1 MNTLNRTLNEIT
13 KFFNDLVAIEEDI
26 RQREEKLRQ
35 REENIREMIRNYF
48 SKQLMDTNENEKM
61 DVDIVV
67 DVEDAMGLSSLEL
80 PNIIKMWQHP
90 TEGWITFETYGD
102 GEYDFNDWTTREL
115 VQIMNDFDEN
125 YSK

>member
-1 MNTLNRTLNEIT
+1 MMNTLNRTPNEIAEI
-13 KFFNDLVAIEEDI
+13 FNDFVATEDNI
-26 RQREEKLRQ
+26 RQ
-35 REENIREMIRNYF
+35 MIRNYF
-48 SKQLMDTNENEKM
+48 SRQLMDTNENEKM

-90 TEGWITFETYGD
+90 SEGWITFETYGG
-102 GEYDFNDWTTREL
+102 GELDFDVWTTREL

-125 YSK
+125 YSKSGKYNILA

>member
-1 MNTLNRTLNEIT
+1 MNTLNRTPNEINE
-13 KFFNDLVAIEEDI
+13 FFNDFVATENSLRQTELNI
-26 RQREEKLRQ
+26 RQ
-35 REENIREMIRNYF
+35 MVMNYL
-48 SKQLMDTNENEKM
+48 SRQLMDTNEVDKM

-90 TEGWITFETYGD
+90 TEGWITFETYGG
-102 GEYDFNDWTTREL
+102 GEYDFDDWTTREL

>member
-1 MNTLNRTLNEIT
+1 MNTLNRTPNEIT
-13 KFFNDLVAIEEDI
+13 KIFNDFVSTEEN
-26 RQREEKLRQ
+26 LRQ
-35 REENIREMIRNYF
+35 MIRNYF
-48 SKQLMDTNENEKM
+48 SRQLMDTNEVDKM

-90 TEGWITFETYGD
+90 TEGWITFETYGG
-102 GEYDFNDWTTREL
+102 GEYDFDDWTTKEL

>member
-1 MNTLNRTLNEIT
+1 MNTLNRTPNEIT
-13 KFFNDLVAIEEDI
+13 KIFNDFVATSVST
-26 RQREEKLRQ
+26 
-35 REENIREMIRNYF
+35 EENIRQMVRNYL
-48 SKQLMDTNENEKM
+48 SRQLMDTNEVDKM

-90 TEGWITFETYGD
+90 TEGWITFETYGG
-102 GEYDFNDWTTREL
+102 GEYDFDDWTTREL

>member
-1 MNTLNRTLNEIT
+1 MNTLNRTPNEIT
-13 KFFNDLVAIEEDI
+13 KIFNDFVAT
-26 RQREEKLRQ
+26 EK
-35 REENIREMIRNYF
+35 NIKQMIRNYF
-48 SKQLMDTNENEKM
+48 SRQLMDTNENEKM

-90 TEGWITFETYGD
+90 TEGWITFETYGG
-102 GEYDFNDWTTREL
+102 GEYDFDDWTTREL

>member
-1 MNTLNRTLNEIT
+1 MNTLNRTPNEIT
-13 KFFNDLVAIEEDI
+13 KIFNDFIETYVSTEKNI
-26 RQREEKLRQ
+26 RQMVL
-35 REENIREMIRNYF
+35 NYL
-48 SKQLMDTNENEKM
+48 SRQLMDTNENEKM

-90 TEGWITFETYGD
+90 TEGWITFETYGG
-102 GEYDFNDWTTREL
+102 GEYDFDDWTTREL

>member
-13 KFFNDLVAIEEDI
+13 KFFNDFVATEEDI
-26 RQREEKLRQ
+26 RQTEKKLRQ
-35 REENIREMIRNYF
+35 TENKLRQMIRNYF
-48 SKQLMDTNENEKM
+48 SRQLMDTNENEKM

-90 TEGWITFETYGD
+90 TEGWITFETYGG
-102 GEYDFNDWTTREL
+102 GEYDFDDWTTEEL
-115 VQIMNDFDEN
+115 VQIINDFVEN

>member
-1 MNTLNRTLNEIT
+1 MNTLNRTPNEIT
-13 KFFNDLVAIEEDI
+13 KIFNDFVAT
-26 RQREEKLRQ
+26 
-35 REENIREMIRNYF
+35 EENIRQMIRNYF
-48 SKQLMDTNENEKM
+48 SRQLMDTNEIDKM

-90 TEGWITFETYGD
+90 TEGWITFETYGG
-102 GEYDFNDWTTREL
+102 GEYDFDDWTTKEL

>member
-1 MNTLNRTLNEIT
+1 MNTLNRTPNEIT
-13 KFFNDLVAIEEDI
+13 KIFNVFIETYVSTEKNI
-26 RQREEKLRQ
+26 RQMVL
-35 REENIREMIRNYF
+35 NYL
-48 SKQLMDTNENEKM
+48 SRQLMDTNENEKM

-80 PNIIKMWQHP
+80 PNIIIMWQHP
-90 TEGWITFETYGD
+90 TEGWITFETYGG
-102 GEYDFNDWTTREL
+102 GEYDFDDWTTREL

>member
-1 MNTLNRTLNEIT
+1 MNTLNRTPNEIT
-13 KFFNDLVAIEEDI
+13 KIFNDFVPTETNI
-26 RQREEKLRQ
+26 RQ
-35 REENIREMIRNYF
+35 MIRNYF
-48 SKQLMDTNENEKM
+48 SRQLMDTNEVDKM

-90 TEGWITFETYGD
+90 TEGWITFETYGG
-102 GEYDFNDWTTREL
+102 GEYDFDDWTTREL

-125 YSK
+125 YSSNVTLWHNSCI

>member
-1 MNTLNRTLNEIT
+1 MNTLNRTPNEIT
-13 KFFNDLVAIEEDI
+13 KIFNDFVATENNI
-26 RQREEKLRQ
+26 RQ
-35 REENIREMIRNYF
+35 MVRNYL
-48 SKQLMDTNENEKM
+48 SRQLMDTNEVDKM
-61 DVDIVV
+61 EVDIVV

-90 TEGWITFETYGD
+90 TEGWITFVTYGG
-102 GEYDFNDWTTREL
+102 GEYDFDDWTTREL

>member
-1 MNTLNRTLNEIT
+1 MNTLNRTPNEIT
-13 KFFNDLVAIEEDI
+13 EIFNNLVSTEDSI
-26 RQREEKLRQ
+26 RLMVRYYLSR
-35 REENIREMIRNYF
+35 
-48 SKQLMDTNENEKM
+48 QLMDTNENEKM
-61 DVDIVV
+61 EVDIVV

-90 TEGWITFETYGD
+90 TEGWITFETYG
-102 GEYDFNDWTTREL
+102 GGVYDFDDWTTKEL

>member
-1 MNTLNRTLNEIT
+1 
-13 KFFNDLVAIEEDI
+13 
-26 RQREEKLRQ
+26 
-35 REENIREMIRNYF
+35 
-48 SKQLMDTNENEKM
+48 MDTNEVDKM

-90 TEGWITFETYGD
+90 SEGWITFETYGG
-102 GEYDFNDWTTREL
+102 GEYDFDDWTTREL

>member
-1 MNTLNRTLNEIT
+1 MNTLNRTPNEIIT
-13 KFFNDLVAIEEDI
+13 LFYSWKEKENNI
-26 RQREEKLRQ
+26 RQ
-35 REENIREMIRNYF
+35 MIRNYF
-48 SKQLMDTNENEKM
+48 SRQLMDTNEIEKM
-61 DVDIVV
+61 EVDIVV

-90 TEGWITFETYGD
+90 TEGWITFETYGG
-102 GEYDFNDWTTREL
+102 GEYDFDDWTTREL

>member
-1 MNTLNRTLNEIT
+1 MNTLNRTPKEIT
-13 KFFNDLVAIEEDI
+13 KIFNDFATTFVTTEKNI
-26 RQREEKLRQ
+26 RQ
-35 REENIREMIRNYF
+35 MVRNYL
-48 SKQLMDTNENEKM
+48 SRQLMDTNEVDKM
-61 DVDIVV
+61 EVDIVV

-90 TEGWITFETYGD
+90 TEGWITFETYGG
-102 GEYDFNDWTTREL
+102 GEYDFDDWTTREL

>member
-1 MNTLNRTLNEIT
+1 MNTLNRTPNEIT
-13 KFFNDLVAIEEDI
+13 KIFNDFVATEDNI
-26 RQREEKLRQ
+26 RQ
-35 REENIREMIRNYF
+35 MVRNYL
-48 SKQLMDTNENEKM
+48 SRQLMDTNEVDKM

-90 TEGWITFETYGD
+90 TEGWITFETYGG
-102 GEYDFNDWTTREL
+102 GEYDFDDWTTREL

>member
-1 MNTLNRTLNEIT
+1 MNTLNRTPNEIT
-13 KFFNDLVAIEEDI
+13 KIFNDFVPTETNI
-26 RQREEKLRQ
+26 RQ
-35 REENIREMIRNYF
+35 MIRNYF
-48 SKQLMDTNENEKM
+48 SRQLMDTNEVDKM

-90 TEGWITFETYGD
+90 TEGWITFETYGG
-102 GEYDFNDWTTREL
+102 GEYDFDDWTTREL

>member
-1 MNTLNRTLNEIT
+1 MNTLNRTPNEIT
-13 KFFNDLVAIEEDI
+13 KIFNDFVTTENNI
-26 RQREEKLRQ
+26 RQ
-35 REENIREMIRNYF
+35 MVRNYL
-48 SKQLMDTNENEKM
+48 SRQLMDTNEVDKM
-61 DVDIVV
+61 EVDIVV

-90 TEGWITFETYGD
+90 TEGWITFETYGG
-102 GEYDFNDWTTREL
+102 GEYDFDDWTTREL

>member
-1 MNTLNRTLNEIT
+1 MNTLNRTPNEIT
-13 KFFNDLVAIEEDI
+13 KIFNDFVTTEDNI
-26 RQREEKLRQ
+26 RQ
-35 REENIREMIRNYF
+35 MVRNYL
-48 SKQLMDTNENEKM
+48 SRQLMDTNENEKM
-61 DVDIVV
+61 EVDIVV

-90 TEGWITFETYGD
+90 SEGWITFETYGG
-102 GEYDFNDWTTREL
+102 GEYDFDDWTTREL

>member
-1 MNTLNRTLNEIT
+1 MNTLNRTPNEIT
-13 KFFNDLVAIEEDI
+13 KIFNDFIETYVSTEKNI
-26 RQREEKLRQ
+26 RQMVL
-35 REENIREMIRNYF
+35 NYL
-48 SKQLMDTNENEKM
+48 SRQLMDTNENEKM

-80 PNIIKMWQHP
+80 PNIIIMWQHP
-90 TEGWITFETYGD
+90 TEGWITFETYGG
-102 GEYDFNDWTTREL
+102 GEYDFDDWTTREL

>member
-1 MNTLNRTLNEIT
+1 MNTLNRTPNEIAEI
-13 KFFNDLVAIEEDI
+13 FNDFVATEDNI
-26 RQREEKLRQ
+26 RQ
-35 REENIREMIRNYF
+35 MIRNYF
-48 SKQLMDTNENEKM
+48 SRQLMDTNEVDKM

-90 TEGWITFETYGD
+90 TEGWITFETYGG
-102 GEYDFNDWTTREL
+102 GEYDFDDWTTREL

>member
-1 MNTLNRTLNEIT
+1 MNTLNRTPNEIT
-13 KFFNDLVAIEEDI
+13 KIFNDFIAT
-26 RQREEKLRQ
+26 
-35 REENIREMIRNYF
+35 EENIRQMVRNYL
-48 SKQLMDTNENEKM
+48 SRQLMDTNEVDKM
-61 DVDIVV
+61 EVDIVV

-90 TEGWITFETYGD
+90 TEGWITFETYGG
-102 GEYDFNDWTTREL
+102 GEYDFDDWTTREL

>member
-1 MNTLNRTLNEIT
+1 MNTLNRTPNEIT
-13 KFFNDLVAIEEDI
+13 EIFNDLVATENS
-26 RQREEKLRQ
+26 LRQ
-35 REENIREMIRNYF
+35 TEKNLRQMIRNYF
-48 SKQLMDTNENEKM
+48 SRQLMDTNEDDKM
-61 DVDIVV
+61 EVDIVV

-90 TEGWITFETYGD
+90 KEGWITFETYGG
-102 GEYDFNDWTTREL
+102 GEYDFDDWTTREL

>member
-1 MNTLNRTLNEIT
+1 MNTLNRTPNEIT
-13 KFFNDLVAIEEDI
+13 KIFNDFVTTEDNI
-26 RQREEKLRQ
+26 RQ
-35 REENIREMIRNYF
+35 MVRNYL
-48 SKQLMDTNENEKM
+48 SRQLMNTNENEKM

-90 TEGWITFETYGD
+90 TEGWITFETYGG
-102 GEYDFNDWTTREL
+102 GEYDFDDWTTREL

>member
-1 MNTLNRTLNEIT
+1 MNTLNRTPNEIT
-13 KFFNDLVAIEEDI
+13 TLFDSWKENENNI
-26 RQREEKLRQ
+26 RQ
-35 REENIREMIRNYF
+35 MVRNYL
-48 SKQLMDTNENEKM
+48 SRQLMNTNEDEKM

-80 PNIIKMWQHP
+80 PNIIKMWQHS
-90 TEGWITFETYGD
+90 TEGWIIFETYG
-102 GEYDFNDWTTREL
+102 GGVYDFDDWATKEL

>member
-1 MNTLNRTLNEIT
+1 MNTLNRTPNEIT
-13 KFFNDLVAIEEDI
+13 KIFNDFVATENNI
-26 RQREEKLRQ
+26 RQ
-35 REENIREMIRNYF
+35 MVRNYL
-48 SKQLMDTNENEKM
+48 SRQLMDTNEVDKM
-61 DVDIVV
+61 EVDIVV

-90 TEGWITFETYGD
+90 TEGWITFETYGG
-102 GEYDFNDWTTREL
+102 GEYDFDDWTTREL

>member
-1 MNTLNRTLNEIT
+1 MNTLNRTPNEIT
-13 KFFNDLVAIEEDI
+13 KIFNDFVTTEDNI
-26 RQREEKLRQ
+26 RQ
-35 REENIREMIRNYF
+35 MVRNYL
-48 SKQLMDTNENEKM
+48 SRQLMDTNENEKM
-61 DVDIVV
+61 EVDIVV

-90 TEGWITFETYGD
+90 SEGWITCETYGG
-102 GEYDFNDWTTREL
+102 GEYDFDDWTTREL